1 MIQIFTFFFWV
12 IPNLL
17 LTYKSLMS
25 RTGSKGTINIL
36 PQGQDSS
43 QYSYVQRGWS
53 CQRSVQQSQGRSP
66 HIHAA
71 ALTGSTPARYR
82 CQTLDLCHQC
92 PQEQCPLL
100 EVLLFSVSCTQ
111 TLFCPSCHLRA
122 VKKKKK
128 DTNRKSVS
136 STGNTSEPKNK
147 NQKSE
152 FLSVHNVYLT
162 AILFYR

>member
-53 CQRSVQQSQGRSP
+53 CQRSVQQSQGHSP

-111 TLFCPSCHLRA
+111 TLFCPSCRLRA
-122 VKKKKK
+122 VKKKKTQTESQWVLQETRQNQRTK
-128 DTNRKSVS
+128 
-136 STGNTSEPKNK
+136 TSK
-147 NQKSE
+147 KSE